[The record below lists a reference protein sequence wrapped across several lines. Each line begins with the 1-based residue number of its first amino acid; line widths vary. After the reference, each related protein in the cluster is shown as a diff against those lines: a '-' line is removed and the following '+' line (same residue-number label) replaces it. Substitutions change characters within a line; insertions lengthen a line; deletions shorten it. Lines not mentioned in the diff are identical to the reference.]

1 MRVVIADDQRIVRDG
16 LVTIVGSI
24 PDCEVVGVAAN
35 GAEAVALVGQHRPDV
50 VLMDLHMPVMDG
62 TEATRT
68 IRAEHPDT
76 HVVVLTTYADDETVY
91 GALSAGAT
99 GYLTKDAGRDDIGR
113 ALQAAAAG
121 LAVLDPGVQARLVQS
136 VRPPVSRPA
145 ELPDGLTEREGEVLV
160 LIAEGLSNGEIAG
173 RLFVGESTVKTH
185 INRIFTKTQSR
196 DRSQAT
202 TYAHRHGLV
211 H

>member
-196 DRSQAT
+196 DRIGAAA
-202 TYAHRHGLV
+202 YARDHGLV
-211 H
+211 P